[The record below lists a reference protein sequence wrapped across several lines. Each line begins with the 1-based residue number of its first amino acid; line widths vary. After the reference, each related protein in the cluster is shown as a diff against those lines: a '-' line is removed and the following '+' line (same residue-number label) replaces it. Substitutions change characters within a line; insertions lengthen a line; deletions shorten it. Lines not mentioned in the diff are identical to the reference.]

1 MAELH
6 HGTNL
11 NDSGAS
17 VKCRIIAKTN
27 TYTVKLPSIGLRSPE
42 HEVFARDP
50 AVRREIAMIPIR
62 VGDEA
67 TLKASGLSFR
77 IVTVDEFNQHVEI
90 QLLRNGERA
99 WIPYAELLLVVS
111 REGWLSSPGLIQRQ

>member
-1 MAELH
+1 MRRCTFTPVL
-6 HGTNL
+6 TP
-11 NDSGAS
+11 
-17 VKCRIIAKTN
+17 
-27 TYTVKLPSIGLRSPE
+27 YTVKLPSIELRSPE

-67 TLKASGLSFR
+67 TLKASGLRFR

-90 QLLRNGERA
+90 QLLRNGERRLA
-99 WIPYAELLLVVS
+99 TIRRVAFGGE
-111 REGWLSSPGLIQRQ
+111 

>member
-1 MAELH
+1 M
-6 HGTNL
+6 
-11 NDSGAS
+11 
-17 VKCRIIAKTN
+17 KTN
-27 TYTVKLPSIGLRSPE
+27 PHTVKLPSIRLRSPE

-50 AVRREIAMIPIR
+50 AVRCEIAMIPIR

-67 TLKASGLSFR
+67 TLKASGLRFR
-77 IVTVDEFNQHVEI
+77 IVTVDELNQHVEI

-111 REGWLSSPGLIQRQ
+111 RKGFTRPNRTA

>member
-1 MAELH
+1 M
-6 HGTNL
+6 
-11 NDSGAS
+11 
-17 VKCRIIAKTN
+17 KTN
-27 TYTVKLPSIGLRSPE
+27 RYTAKPPSIGSRSPE

-50 AVRREIAMIPIR
+50 TMTREIAMIPIR

-77 IVTVDEFNQHVEI
+77 IVTVDEFNQRVEI

-111 REGWLSSPGLIQRQ
+111 REGFTRPDRTT

>member
-1 MAELH
+1 M
-6 HGTNL
+6 
-11 NDSGAS
+11 
-17 VKCRIIAKTN
+17 KTN
-27 TYTVKLPSIGLRSPE
+27 RYTAKPPSTGSRSPE

-50 AVRREIAMIPIR
+50 TMTREIAMLPIR

-111 REGWLSSPGLIQRQ
+111 REGFTRRNRTT

>member
-1 MAELH
+1 M
-6 HGTNL
+6 
-11 NDSGAS
+11 
-17 VKCRIIAKTN
+17 KTN
-27 TYTVKLPSIGLRSPE
+27 PYTVKLPSIGLRSPE

-50 AVRREIAMIPIR
+50 AVRREIVTIPIR

-67 TLKASGLSFR
+67 TLKASGLRFR
-77 IVTVDEFNQHVEI
+77 IVTVDEFTQHVEI

-111 REGWLSSPGLIQRQ
+111 REGFTRPNRTT

>member
-1 MAELH
+1 
-6 HGTNL
+6 
-11 NDSGAS
+11 
-17 VKCRIIAKTN
+17 
-27 TYTVKLPSIGLRSPE
+27 
-42 HEVFARDP
+42 
-50 AVRREIAMIPIR
+50 MIPIR

-67 TLKASGLSFR
+67 TLKASGLRFR
-77 IVTVDEFNQHVEI
+77 IVAVDEFTQHVEI

>member
-1 MAELH
+1 LQIQ
-6 HGTNL
+6 G
-11 NDSGAS
+11 S
-17 VKCRIIAKTN
+17 IIFLSRRQKDDESAR
-27 TYTVKLPSIGLRSPE
+27 YHVSRSPE

-67 TLKASGLSFR
+67 TLKASDLRFR
-77 IVTVDEFNQHVEI
+77 IVTVDELNQHVEI

-99 WIPYAELLLVVS
+99 WILYAELLL
-111 REGWLSSPGLIQRQ
+111 W

>member
-1 MAELH
+1 M
-6 HGTNL
+6 
-11 NDSGAS
+11 
-17 VKCRIIAKTN
+17 KTN
-27 TYTVKLPSIGLRSPE
+27 PYTVKPPSIGSRSPE

-50 AVRREIAMIPIR
+50 TMTREIAMRPIR

-77 IVTVDEFNQHVEI
+77 IVTVDEFNQRVEI

-99 WIPYAELLLVVS
+99 WLPYAELLLVVS
-111 REGWLSSPGLIQRQ
+111 REGFTRPNRTT

>member
-1 MAELH
+1 
-6 HGTNL
+6 
-11 NDSGAS
+11 
-17 VKCRIIAKTN
+17 
-27 TYTVKLPSIGLRSPE
+27 
-42 HEVFARDP
+42 
-50 AVRREIAMIPIR
+50 MIPIR

-99 WIPYAELLLVVS
+99 WIPYAELLLVVT
-111 REGWLSSPGLIQRQ
+111 REGFTRLKRTS

>member
-1 MAELH
+1 M
-6 HGTNL
+6 
-11 NDSGAS
+11 
-17 VKCRIIAKTN
+17 KTN
-27 TYTVKLPSIGLRSPE
+27 RYTAKPPSIGSRSPE

-50 AVRREIAMIPIR
+50 TMTREIAMLPIR

-77 IVTVDEFNQHVEI
+77 IVTVDELHQRVEI

-111 REGWLSSPGLIQRQ
+111 REGFTRRNRTT